1 MPDLLDPAALD
12 LASDPE
18 VGPLLAACPDI
29 EVLRFRDGELL
40 VVEGEDSQD
49 LYIVRRGGLVVEKAQ
64 PDGTMRPLAHL
75 QCDEATPC
83 IIGEMAYFGAQHR
96 TATVRAVGAC
106 QALHLKP
113 THLDAIMAGFPGLTR
128 ILCRQFTTRLK
139 EANEELRELRAR
151 FDLAAERRMVQA
163 GETIYAAGLPAG
175 AVFQLVLGTVR
186 VAVAGGSRLLRSE
199 DLPGGFLGLRAYLL
213 GLPQDETVVAEE
225 PCFLAVIGVG
235 QREALLRSY
244 PAEALAALARE
255 QA

>member
-1 MPDLLDPAALD
+1 MPDRLDPAALD

-64 PDGTMRPLAHL
+64 PDGTWRPLAHL
-75 QCDEATPC
+75 ECSEAAPC
-83 IIGEMAYFGAQHR
+83 IIGEMAYFGARQR

-113 THLDAIMAGFPGLTR
+113 AHLDAIMAGFPGLTR

-139 EANEELRELRAR
+139 EANEELRELRGR
-151 FDLAAERRMVQA
+151 FDLAPERRLVQA
-163 GETIYAAGLPAG
+163 GETIFAAGAPAG
-175 AVFQLVLGTVR
+175 AVFQLVLGTAR
-186 VAVAGGSRLLRSE
+186 VVDAQGSRLLHSE
-199 DLPGGFLGLRAYLL
+199 DLVGGFLGLRAYLL
-213 GLPQDETVVAEE
+213 GLPHRESAVAEDS
-225 PCFLAVIGVG
+225 CFLAVIGAG
-235 QREALLRSY
+235 QREAFLRSY
-244 PAEALAALARE
+244 PAEALAALAQV